1 MKPEKECMLHQRK
14 LVSSIVSLT
23 LPLSDGLEKVK
34 SVILKLVEV
43 SIGTGTSHLKP
54 QWDTQLKT
62 LLLLVDSLSST
73 QESPRVLNERTL
85 IDRLNISLRTIP
97 PLKSH
102 LISAQVLISTAKGY
116 NPYLKRS
123 IWEQYPLLL
132 FLIKTVCLG
141 LDLNGSSTSVSP
153 MIRNSLFSMIKT
165 SPSNLQEMSLLKTCL
180 QSLIVSPPKCTL
192 IENTQEALEVEKS
205 RNKKVV
211 ATKKTNEEVLYKTK
225 KVKIAFS
232 QQNKSL
238 KLQEYL
244 RDMSDLY
251 NVSWNKGVG
260 LLKSLSKPYVRNRT
274 KYIRK
279 NSSPKKFKK
288 TKEMSKGEKKRI
300 SREVQKFKRRPNVI
314 KFKCSTFL
322 SNDEL
327 KTLEKQIKNKEF
339 RNQKQVMLCN
349 KLMFTDKN
357 VDRAF
362 RNIKSIIQAQKT
374 KKKWFFD
381 LKIRTRRNNRIVTF
395 NARDYKGLKK
405 KFGCINGLEEIKC
418 EFKFLY
424 IKQEKQWYLLTQEI
438 VVPTSSYSEIP
449 RVCSLDPGVREFQK
463 VFSLNEGCVYTIGTK
478 RDIDKICS
486 LKSEME
492 KAQVKLKEVSQLSRA
507 SVRIDSN
514 DKTMRRKKQKLRRLR
529 DLKATKV
536 SNKRKDAHWKLAA
549 FLTDHW
555 DTIILPEFT
564 TQQMMAKKCKLQK
577 VSRKEMRDWGHYMF
591 KEKLRWMCTKKGKT
605 LVDGKEYYTSKTCC
619 CCLTITNTIGSGK
632 NFKCPSCPNNIDRDI
647 NGAINNLLIMVAS

>member
-1 MKPEKECMLHQRK
+1 MEEK
-14 LVSSIVSLT
+14 
-23 LPLSDGLEKVK
+23 
-34 SVILKLVEV
+34 
-43 SIGTGTSHLKP
+43 
-54 QWDTQLKT
+54 
-62 LLLLVDSLSST
+62 
-73 QESPRVLNERTL
+73 
-85 IDRLNISLRTIP
+85 
-97 PLKSH
+97 
-102 LISAQVLISTAKGY
+102 
-116 NPYLKRS
+116 
-123 IWEQYPLLL
+123 
-132 FLIKTVCLG
+132 
-141 LDLNGSSTSVSP
+141 
-153 MIRNSLFSMIKT
+153 
-165 SPSNLQEMSLLKTCL
+165 
-180 QSLIVSPPKCTL
+180 
-192 IENTQEALEVEKS
+192 
-205 RNKKVV
+205 
-211 ATKKTNEEVLYKTK
+211 VLYKTK
-225 KVKIAFS
+225 KVKIVFS

-260 LLKSLSKPYVRNRT
+260 LLKTLSKPYVRNRT
-274 KYIRK
+274 KYIKK

-288 TKEMSKGEKKRI
+288 LKKTKGMSKGEKKRI
-300 SREVQKFKRRPNVI
+300 SREVQKFKRRPKFR

-339 RNQKQVMLCN
+339 RNQKQVTLCN

-357 VDRAF
+357 VERAF

-381 LKIRTRRNNRIVTF
+381 LKIRTRKNNRIVTF

-405 KFGCINGLEEIKC
+405 KFGCINGLEEIKG

-438 VVPTSSYSEIP
+438 LVPTICHSEIP

-463 VFSLNEGCVYTIGTK
+463 VFSLNEGCVYTVGTNK
-478 RDIDKICS
+478 DIDKICR

-492 KAQVKLKEVSQLSRA
+492 KAQAKLKELSRA
-507 SVRIDSN
+507 SVRIDPN
-514 DKTMRRKKQKLRRLR
+514 DETLRKKKQKLRRLR
-529 DLKATKV
+529 DMKATKV

-564 TQQMMAKKCKLQK
+564 TQQMMAKKGKLQK
-577 VSRKEMRDWGHYMF
+577 VTRKEMRDWGHYMF

-632 NFKCPSCPNNIDRDI
+632 NFKCPNCPNNIDRDI
-647 NGAINNLLIMVAS
+647 NGAINNLMIMVASERREAP

>member
-1 MKPEKECMLHQRK
+1 MNPKEECLLHQRR

-23 LPLSDGLEKVK
+23 LPLSDGLKKVK
-34 SVILKLVEV
+34 SDILKLAEV
-43 SIGTGTSHLKP
+43 STGTGSIQLKP
-54 QWDTQLKT
+54 QWNTQLKT
-62 LLLLVDSLSST
+62 LLLLVESLSSM
-73 QESPRVLNERTL
+73 QESPPVLREMTL
-85 IDRLNISLRTIP
+85 IDKLHISLRAIP

-102 LISAQVLISTAKGY
+102 LISAQVLISTEKGC
-116 NPYLKRS
+116 NPYLKKS
-123 IWEQYPLLL
+123 LWEQYPLLL

-165 SPSNLQEMSLLKTCL
+165 SPSNLQEMSLLRTCL
-180 QSLIVSPPKCTL
+180 QSLIVSLPKCTPT
-192 IENTQEALEVEKS
+192 ESTPELEIPARQRMVVSKKGPKELGEK
-205 RNKKVV
+205 
-211 ATKKTNEEVLYKTK
+211 TLYKTK
-225 KVKIAFS
+225 KTKMVFS
-232 QQNKSL
+232 NQNKTL

-260 LLKSLSKPYVRNRT
+260 LLKTLSKPYVRDRT
-274 KYIRK
+274 KYIKK
-279 NSSPKKFKK
+279 NSPPKKIKKLKK
-288 TKEMSKGEKKRI
+288 TKGMSKGEKRKI
-300 SREVQKFKRRPNVI
+300 SREVQKYKRRPKFR
-314 KFKCSTFL
+314 KFKCSTFI

-327 KTLEKQIKNKEF
+327 KALEKQIKNKEF
-339 RNQKQVMLCN
+339 RNQKQVELCS

-357 VDRAF
+357 VERAF

-381 LKIRTRRNNRIVTF
+381 LKIRSRKNNRIVTF

-405 KFGCINGLEEIKC
+405 KFGEFNGLEEIKG

-438 VVPTSSYSEIP
+438 LVPTICNSEIP

-463 VFSLNEGCVYTIGTK
+463 VFSLNEGCVYTVGTK
-478 RDIDKICS
+478 KDIDKICR

-492 KAQVKLKEVSQLSRA
+492 KAQEKLKNLRTGPSPDCR
-507 SVRIDSN
+507 RI
-514 DKTMRRKKQKLRRLR
+514 KQKLRRLR
-529 DLKATKV
+529 DMKATKV
-536 SNKRKDAHWKLAA
+536 SNKRKDAHWKLAS

-564 TQQMMAKKCKLQK
+564 TQPMMSKKGKLQK
-577 VSRKEMRDWGHYMF
+577 ITRKEMRDWGHYMF

-619 CCLTITNTIGSGK
+619 CCLTITNTVGSGK
-632 NFKCPSCPNNIDRDI
+632 NFKCPNCPNNIDRDI